1 MAYEKH
7 TWETGETI
15 TAEKLN
21 NLEDGIG
28 DSSIFIVNISAHGSG
43 GSYTVTADKT
53 YTELKAAY
61 DAGKIIVGNIDDD
74 QGGAPDD
81 YHIRYQAL
89 ASTSGINYG
98 FDFIYI
104 DYTSSSFK
112 FCIASIAN
120 DEYDMDNQY
129 HVQYISLSQ

>member
-1 MAYEKH
+1 MSYTPTE
-7 TWETGETI
+7 WSNGDVI

-21 NLEDGIG
+21 KLENGVG
-28 DSSIFIVNISAHGSG
+28 DSNIFIVNISVYGSG

-74 QGGAPDD
+74 QGGAPSD
-81 YHIRYQAL
+81 YHLRYQAL
-89 ASTSGINYG
+89 GSTSGINYG

-104 DYTSSSFK
+104 DYASSKFK

-120 DEYDMDNQY
+120 DEYDMSNQY
-129 HVQYISLSQ
+129 SMQYISLS